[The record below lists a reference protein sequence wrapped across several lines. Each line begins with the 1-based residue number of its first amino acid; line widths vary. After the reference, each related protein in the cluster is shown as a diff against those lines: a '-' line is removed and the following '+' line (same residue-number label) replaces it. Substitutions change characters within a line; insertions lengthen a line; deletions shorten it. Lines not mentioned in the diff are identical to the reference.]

1 MKQAVIRSTSL
12 AHERPA
18 VEVSSTRRLFDYQRL
33 FRVSVRHAYYGVR
46 TAAWCDTVPARPTI
60 ARMQAL
66 GMVFL
71 ADRDG
76 CSVAYDTA
84 QRWDA
89 RSRFVQRGEPLSF
102 ELFPTSGLFANI
114 TDMDLDTSP
123 YSTPFRFVNR
133 SPGDQVPARVG
144 TGGSTLSLY
153 AESRPA
159 ATIPGRL
166 VQPSAEFRRIPV
178 AIIDI
183 FLGDGDSGLG
193 CPMPPDTGQAPGPA
207 VSYDVL
213 FAARRTFWRYHIVP
227 QTGSGSLDNLTVDSS
242 MFAGPFEE
250 TLVNGERAYR
260 FLSKVPIALASQS
273 DVRWSLHGRR
283 RDRMTRDAV
292 LVERLPAPAA
302 DQLAL
307 LTDDER
313 DSLGVADGGVCSEM
327 FVYV

>member
-1 MKQAVIRSTSL
+1 MKQAVIRSTFQ

-18 VEVSSTRRLFDYQRL
+18 VEVPSTRRLFDYQRL

-46 TAAWCDTVPARPTI
+46 TAAWCDTVPARPTT

-76 CSVAYDTA
+76 FSVAYDTA
-84 QRWDA
+84 QRWNA
-89 RSRFVQRGEPLSF
+89 RSRFVQQGEPLSF
-102 ELFPTSGLFANI
+102 ELFSTSGLFASI

-133 SPGDQVPARVG
+133 LRANEVSAPLANGGPAV
-144 TGGSTLSLY
+144 SLR
-153 AESRPA
+153 AESHPA
-159 ATIPGRL
+159 AATPGRL
-166 VQPSAEFRRIPV
+166 AQPSAEFRRIPV

-183 FLGDGDSGLG
+183 FLGDGESGIG
-193 CPMPPDTGQAPGPA
+193 CPMPPDTGRGPGSP

-227 QTGSGSLDNLTVDSS
+227 QAGSGSLDNLTIDSS
-242 MFAGPFEE
+242 MFLGPFEE
-250 TLVNGERAYR
+250 TLANGERAYR
-260 FLSKVPIALASQS
+260 FLSKAPIALASQS
-273 DVRWSLHGRR
+273 DARWGLHGRR

-313 DSLGVADGGVCSEM
+313 ESLGVADDGVCSEM